1 MSDVAAIIE
10 REISLVSRFIE
21 LLLDEQN
28 CLKQAAPE
36 LLLQIASE
44 KGPLIGALNQLEA
57 ERNLAVGNTTG
68 LSKQAVMDAWLAKNP
83 KNLNATVH
91 WEKLLKM
98 AREAKALHELNTQL
112 IKLHLTKTNAA
123 LSILNSNTESRAL
136 YDSGGH
142 AALHTGSRIVDS
154 A

>member
-1 MSDVAAIIE
+1 MSHVAAIIE
-10 REISLVSRFIE
+10 REILLVSRFIE

-36 LLLQIASE
+36 LLQQIATE
-44 KGPLIGALNQLEA
+44 KEPLIIKLNQLEA
-57 ERNLAVGNTTG
+57 ERNFALGSTPGVN
-68 LSKQAVMDAWLAKNP
+68 KQVTMDNWLAQSPQNK
-83 KNLNATVH
+83 NATVH

-98 AREAKALHELNTQL
+98 AREAKALHELNAQL
-112 IKLHLTKTNAA
+112 IILHLAKTNAA
-123 LSILNSNTESRAL
+123 LSILNSNTGSRTL

-142 AALHTGSRIVDS
+142 AALNTGSRIVDS